1 MKASNFIIWTLRE
14 APNDA
19 VIASHQLMMRAGL
32 IRKLGNGLYSY
43 MPMGL
48 KAFRKV
54 EKIIREELDRAG
66 MLEMKPT
73 VVQPGGQ
80 CRTAGGPRCGIYE
93 LPPGAERLSG

>member
-43 MPMGL
+43 MPMGHSDS
-48 KAFRKV
+48 F
-54 EKIIREELDRAG
+54 
-66 MLEMKPT
+66 
-73 VVQPGGQ
+73 
-80 CRTAGGPRCGIYE
+80 
-93 LPPGAERLSG
+93 